1 MPSMT
6 LRSPSQP
13 LHAPTMA
20 QPPQHIHAGGAPI
33 DPAVRVARVR
43 SAVAVAVLACADVV
57 RDVRGDA
64 EADALVA
71 AAHST
76 SARGV

>member
-1 MPSMT
+1 MTSRSLSPPS
-6 LRSPSQP
+6 
-13 LHAPTMA
+13 HAPTLTA
-20 QPPQHIHAGGAPI
+20 PPPQPIHAGGAPI

-57 RDVRGDA
+57 RDVKGDA

>member
-1 MPSMT
+1 MT
-6 LRSPSQP
+6 SRSLSPP

-20 QPPQHIHAGGAPI
+20 QPPQHIHAGRAPI